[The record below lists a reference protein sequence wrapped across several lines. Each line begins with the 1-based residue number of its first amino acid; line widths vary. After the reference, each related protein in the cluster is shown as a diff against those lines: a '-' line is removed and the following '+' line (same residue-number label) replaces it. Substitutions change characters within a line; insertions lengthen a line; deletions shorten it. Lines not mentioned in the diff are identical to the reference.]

1 MYLICKLT
9 KQHDSCS
16 NPLPEVCES
25 LVAESAV
32 IDSDPLSGR
41 HLLFKLYCYFSLTFV

>member
-32 IDSDPLSGR
+32 NDRVADT
-41 HLLFKLYCYFSLTFV
+41 YSLNSIAILV

>member
-32 IDSDPLSGR
+32 NDSDPCVADT
-41 HLLFKLYCYFSLTFV
+41 YSLNSIAILV